1 MRLAAPMRIH
11 GSRQVTTG
19 SAWNRL
25 RISAVNTCNAGD
37 SAGPCRQR
45 KGQRVMTT
53 TPAPGLS
60 GKSATVTGS
69 TSGIGLGIAA
79 TLAAEG
85 CNVMLNGF
93 GDKAEIERIRSDLAS
108 RHRVETAFSAADMSK
123 PEDIRQMVAD
133 SDKALG
139 GVDILVNNAGI
150 QFAAP
155 IDAFADHRWD
165 SIIAITLSAASH
177 AIKA

>member
-1 MRLAAPMRIH
+1 MRPAAPMRIH

-25 RISAVNTCNAGD
+25 RISAVNTFNAGD

-45 KGQRVMTT
+45 KEQRVMTMT
-53 TPAPGLS
+53 TARRLS
-60 GKSATVTGS
+60 GKSAIVTGS

-93 GDKAEIERIRSDLAS
+93 GDKAEIERIRSDLPS
-108 RHRVETAFSAADMSK
+108 RHRVETAFSAADTSK
-123 PEDIRQMVAD
+123 PEKLAPMV
-133 SDKALG
+133 
-139 GVDILVNNAGI
+139 
-150 QFAAP
+150 P
-155 IDAFADHRWD
+155 DH
-165 SIIAITLSAASH
+165 
-177 AIKA
+177 